1 MSFLLDRATAQ
12 QAVSLVAPMLEQ
24 ARQNKAIGESGFLHA
39 VIVDPARQP
48 GDCNFEQAILCEHSA
63 GDRAKWD
70 ADYAAFARAKAK
82 LAWRTGMSSEMAQMR
97 YPHLLV
103 EGDTL
108 LWGSVNL
115 DGIVVGVSGA
125 NPWYDEAFAG
135 ALAYCLRAAARA
147 RREQAAAAGHTLGAL
162 PPAR

>member
-1 MSFLLDRATAQ
+1 MSFLLDRASAE
-12 QAVSLVAPMLEQ
+12 QAVALVAPMLEQ

-39 VIVDPARQP
+39 VIVDPARRP
-48 GDCNFEQAILCEHSA
+48 ENSSFEDAILFEHSA